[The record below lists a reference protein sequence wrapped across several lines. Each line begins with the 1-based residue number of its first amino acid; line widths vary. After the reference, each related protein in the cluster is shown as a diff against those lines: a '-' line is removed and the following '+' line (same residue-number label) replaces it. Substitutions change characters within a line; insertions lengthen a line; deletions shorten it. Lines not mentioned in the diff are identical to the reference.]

1 MNAKKVLLSVVAIA
15 LILSV
20 VSIMGFAADANPYD
34 VNGDGKVSL
43 IDAKWVLESVVGLR
57 DLTPTDATE
66 ATAVEATES
75 TAVEATADE
84 ATDSTADAAA
94 TIIGDVNGDG
104 KVSVLDAKLILQY
117 IVDATE
123 STAVNA

>member
-20 VSIMGFAADANPYD
+20 VSVMGFAAKANPMD

-43 IDAKWVLESVVGLR
+43 IDAKWVLQAVVGLR
-57 DLTPTDATE
+57 DLTPTDATPNE
-66 ATAVEATES
+66 ATDS

-94 TIIGDVNGDG
+94 TVIGDVNGDG
-104 KVSVLDAKLILQY
+104 KVSVLDAKLILKH
-117 IVDATE
+117 IAFGEATA
-123 STAVNA
+123 TNA